1 MTILQQLL
9 EGTELPKELVEKTET
24 LFEAAV
30 HEKVTALVEEQT
42 AQIKE
47 NYRTL
52 LEQEL
57 KVQKKTLAEAH
68 EASVAELTALVES
81 TLQTAVLEWADE
93 NKVALDSKIKV
104 QLAESFIQSITGV
117 MGEHNVQAPDAT
129 TVVLA
134 EQAERIEQLET
145 TLLETI
151 NESTALA
158 EKLEGIHR
166 EQVLSEA
173 TKDLTDTQRER
184 VGTLLEGVE
193 CSDLD
198 QYRRKVGV
206 LVEAVVN
213 PTAAGSGSQLNEGA
227 KPSTAQTQVDGDEAG
242 ANGKGDG
249 LLVEGAKPN
258 AEPNEPAIDPAV
270 AAYVEAL

>member
-1 MTILQQLL
+1 MSILQQLL

-81 TLQTAVLEWADE
+81 TLQTATLEWAEE
-93 NKVALDSKIKV
+93 NKVGLDSKIKV

-129 TVVLA
+129 SIVLA

-158 EKLEGIHR
+158 EKLEGINR

-193 CSDLD
+193 ASDIE
-198 QYRRKVGV
+198 QFRRKVGV

-213 PTAAGSGSQLNEGA
+213 PSAVVVGTQLNEGG
-227 KPSTAQTQVDGDEAG
+227 KPDAQVEGGDGAG
-242 ANGKGDG
+242 PNGKGDG
-249 LLVEGAKPN
+249 LLVEGQKPQ
-258 AEPNEPAIDPAV
+258 AEPSQPEIDPAV
-270 AAYVEAL
+270 KAYLESL